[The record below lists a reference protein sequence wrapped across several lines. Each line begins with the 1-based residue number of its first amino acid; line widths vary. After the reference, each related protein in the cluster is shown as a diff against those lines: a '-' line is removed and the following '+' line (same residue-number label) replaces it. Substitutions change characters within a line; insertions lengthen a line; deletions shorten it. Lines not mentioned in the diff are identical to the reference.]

1 MASGAY
7 MHSGQR
13 FADAVKFRLLS
24 VDRDRPS
31 GIVRNGQ
38 KQCAVLLCIDAS
50 AYFIALGLHIGQLTL
65 RELVDHPLVSVVRT
79 GVDLCAHRAA
89 LLRILQVNRKVSH
102 IVSRRTV
109 DHIQVIRE
117 ILKVLIIFR
126 RRQTD
131 LCHSRI
137 EAEVDL
143 LVLRNLDAVVL
154 TVLHINVT
162 VQHIDRIKSR
172 RQLHKA
178 VLHLQRFACFNVPV
192 FNVIFYHKAK

>member
-1 MASGAY
+1 M
-7 MHSGQR
+7 
-13 FADAVKFRLLS
+13 
-24 VDRDRPS
+24 
-31 GIVRNGQ
+31 
-38 KQCAVLLCIDAS
+38 
-50 AYFIALGLHIGQLTL
+50 
-65 RELVDHPLVSVVRT
+65 
-79 GVDLCAHRAA
+79 
-89 LLRILQVNRKVSH
+89 
-102 IVSRRTV
+102 
-109 DHIQVIRE
+109 IRE

-143 LVLRNLDAVVL
+143 LVFRNLDAVVL

-162 VQHIDRIKSR
+162 VQHINRIKSR

-192 FNVIFYHKAK
+192 FNIIFYHKAK

>member
-1 MASGAY
+1 MVSGAY
-7 MHSGQR
+7 MYSGQR
-13 FADAVKFRLLS
+13 FANAVKFRFLS
-24 VDRDRPS
+24 VDCDRPA

-38 KQCAVLLCIDAS
+38 KQCAVFLCIDAS
-50 AYFIALGLHIGQLTL
+50 AYFIALGLHIGQLAL
-65 RELVDHPLVSVVRT
+65 RELVNHFLVSVVRA
-79 GVDLCAHRAA
+79 GIDLRAHCAA
-89 LLRILQVNRKVSH
+89 LLRILQVNRKVGH

-126 RRQTD
+126 CRQTD

-143 LVLRNLDAVVL
+143 LVFRNLDAVVL
-154 TVLHINVT
+154 TVFHINVT

-192 FNVIFYHKAK
+192 FNIILYHKAK